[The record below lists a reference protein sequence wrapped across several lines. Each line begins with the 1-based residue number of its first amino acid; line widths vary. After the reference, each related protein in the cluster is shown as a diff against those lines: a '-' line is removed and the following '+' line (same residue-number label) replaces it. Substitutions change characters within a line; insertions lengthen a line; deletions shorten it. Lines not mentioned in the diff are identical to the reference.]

1 MFFSEILWCYYPDA
15 ETPAEIIKVLL
26 NNHILMERTCSKQTF
41 HAVLLETFHQHTD
54 AISIQKWHF
63 FFFYQYALRLSVL
76 NNELFCQKHLLSGH
90 VGLLCFSPGFSDL
103 SVIGA
108 IMVVVKTVLR

>member
-1 MFFSEILWCYYPDA
+1 MQYFWKHFTS
-15 ETPAEIIKVLL
+15 T
-26 NNHILMERTCSKQTF
+26 RTQYQSKSGT
-41 HAVLLETFHQHTD
+41 
-54 AISIQKWHF
+54 F

>member
-1 MFFSEILWCYYPDA
+1 MF
-15 ETPAEIIKVLL
+15 ETDISCSTFGNISPAHGRNINPKVAL
-26 NNHILMERTCSKQTF
+26 
-41 HAVLLETFHQHTD
+41 
-54 AISIQKWHF
+54 F